1 MGTNLRQLIKEYK
14 GKKLEDGKGLRG
26 KWRLTIS
33 RIDAA
38 QSFYGH
44 TIHRNKG
51 NVKKNVEENMGYSTS
66 LLKHN
71 RKTHAF

>member
-14 GKKLEDGKGLRG
+14 GKKLEDSKGLSG

-44 TIHRNKG
+44 T
-51 NVKKNVEENMGYSTS
+51 T
-66 LLKHN
+66 
-71 RKTHAF
+71 